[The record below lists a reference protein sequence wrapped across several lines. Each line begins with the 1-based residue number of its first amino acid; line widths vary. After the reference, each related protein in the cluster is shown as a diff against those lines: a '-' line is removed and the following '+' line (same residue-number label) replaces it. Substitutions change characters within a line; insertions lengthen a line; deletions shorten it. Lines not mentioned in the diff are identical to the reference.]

1 MFAKNIVFFIFLF
14 TISLSSAGCSKGEVT
29 PTKVPPPPVVLQ
41 KLHRQDVPITYTFP
55 GQLTGVHSVD
65 VVARA
70 EGVLL
75 KQYYKNGAKVQQNES
90 LFLIDP
96 SVSRA
101 SLKEKESQL
110 RSAQATYDYARD
122 EYNRINEL
130 YQKNAYSTSQYQQAL
145 SQFKNAEAQLKS
157 IQQSVEIA
165 RINLSYTKVEAS
177 VNGVVQQP
185 EVNIGTLVKPGTVL
199 TKIASVDSL
208 YVNFALPV
216 KQHHL
221 ILAQIKRGI
230 FVLDPA
236 GYTVRIEKKYGV
248 QGAIAAKVDSIGTDV
263 NTQTDSVSWRAI
275 ASNQEGLFL
284 PGEFVTVDLHG
295 IIAKDALF
303 VPQKA
308 IIYQGQNAFVWVVD
322 SNNIAQLRKITLGDT
337 VNSSV
342 LVLDGLND
350 GESIIVE
357 GILKARAGA
366 PVTPTSPSA
375 LSPATK

>member
-1 MFAKNIVFFIFLF
+1 MFAKNIVFFVFLF
-14 TISLSSAGCSKGEVT
+14 IISLSSVSCSKGDVA
-29 PTKVPPPPVVLQ
+29 PTKIPPPPVVLQ

-75 KQYYKNGAKVQQNES
+75 KQYYKNGARVQQNES

-101 SLKEKESQL
+101 SLREKESQL
-110 RSAQATYDYARD
+110 RSAQATYDYARN

-157 IQQSVEIA
+157 LQQSVEIA

-177 VNGVVQQP
+177 VNGIVQQP

-208 YVNFALPV
+208 YVNFALPL

-221 ILAQIKRGI
+221 IHSQIKKGV
-230 FVLDPA
+230 FVVDPA
-236 GYTVRIEKKYGV
+236 GYTVRIEKKYGM
-248 QGAIAAKVDSIGTDV
+248 QGTVTAKVDSIGTDV

-295 IIAKDALF
+295 VIAKDALF
-303 VPQKA
+303 VPQKS
-308 IIYQGQNAFVWVVD
+308 IIYQGQNTFVWVVD

-350 GESIIVE
+350 GENIIVE

-375 LSPATK
+375 ISPAKK